1 MSDGS
6 LTPRQQGQIATL
18 AGFLS
23 PLVGILLM
31 IILAVLVNVVVGI
44 IVGAIAVLVMVPI
57 TQRLLRRRS
66 QS

>member
-1 MSDGS
+1 MSNGS
-6 LTPRQQGQIATL
+6 LTPKQQGQIATL

-23 PLVGILLM
+23 PIVGIILM
-31 IILAVLVNVVVGI
+31 VILALLVNVVVGI

-66 QS
+66 KS